1 VEAYAAFGKE
11 WGLAFQIVDD
21 ILGIW
26 GDPSVTGKSAAS
38 DILEKKKTLPLL
50 YALQWER
57 ERGHDDLMQLYMR
70 PSLSP
75 KDLETVLGLLARAG
89 ALDYARREA
98 RLHQERALAQLER
111 TGLAN
116 PAQNMLR
123 ELALSTLDRSS

>member
-1 VEAYAAFGKE
+1 
-11 WGLAFQIVDD
+11 
-21 ILGIW
+21 
-26 GDPSVTGKSAAS
+26 
-38 DILEKKKTLPLL
+38 
-50 YALQWER
+50 
-57 ERGHDDLMQLYMR
+57 MQLYMR

-98 RLHQERALAQLER
+98 RLHQERALAQLAR